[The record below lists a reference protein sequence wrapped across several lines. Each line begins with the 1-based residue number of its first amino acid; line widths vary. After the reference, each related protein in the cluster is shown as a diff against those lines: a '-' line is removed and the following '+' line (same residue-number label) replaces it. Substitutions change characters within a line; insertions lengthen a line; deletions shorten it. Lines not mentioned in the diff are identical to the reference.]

1 MAREKISVDLAEL
14 LLRFDR
20 VLEIAERAL
29 ATPEHQTHDESLDMA
44 YAFIWQRRDGIGR
57 FHPVCHVDPIKL
69 KDLLGIAW
77 ALQALVRN
85 TRQFLRG
92 APANHVL
99 LWGQR
104 GTGKSSAVKALLNE
118 YHSQGLRLVQ
128 LQRHDLLDLPEI
140 MERLW
145 DRPEKYILFCD
156 DLAFEAD
163 DAEYKELKAL
173 LEGGLHAQ
181 PKNMLV
187 YATSNRR
194 HLMPTSMSDRVALT
208 TEDEA
213 HPSDTLE
220 EQLSLVDRF
229 GLRLGF
235 YHIDQDTYL
244 EIVHHLVEERGI
256 NYDPDKLE
264 HEALRWTLSHSSRSG
279 RSARQ
284 FVDDLEGRL
293 ALE

>member
-1 MAREKISVDLAEL
+1 M
-14 LLRFDR
+14 
-20 VLEIAERAL
+20 AERAL
-29 ATPEHQTHDESLDMA
+29 ALREHAPADDILDTA
-44 YAFIWQRRDGIGR
+44 YAFIWRRRNGVGW
-57 FHPVCHVDPIKL
+57 FHPVRHVDPIRVH
-69 KDLLGIAW
+69 DLLGINW
-77 ALQALVRN
+77 ALHALERN
-85 TRQFLRG
+85 TRQFLCG

-104 GTGKSSAVKALLNE
+104 GTGKSSAVKAMLNE
-118 YHSQGLRLVQ
+118 YHLQGLRLVQ
-128 LQRHDLLDLPEI
+128 VQRHELIDLPEI

-145 DRPEKYILFCD
+145 ERPEKYILFCD

-194 HLMPTSMSDRVALT
+194 HLMPTKLSERVTLT
-208 TEDEA
+208 EDDEA

-235 YHIDQDTYL
+235 YHIDQGTYL
-244 EIVHHLVEERGI
+244 EIVHHLVNERGI
-256 NYDPDKLE
+256 DYDPDKLE
-264 HEALRWTLSHSSRSG
+264 HEALRWTLSHSARSG
-279 RSARQ
+279 RTARQ

-293 ALE
+293 ALQ